1 MYRSKFF
8 KLLFLIVAL
17 VVSFSLLSSAAEE
30 VTIKVWSFREESE
43 IEAGYLKTVKE
54 GFEEEYP
61 NIKVDL
67 FFAGHQ
73 ILQKVRPKLISGEDP
88 PDIFVQNT
96 GIMDALTLEGLLYP
110 LDELMDQK
118 AFGQDITFKD
128 SFIPQVLDSTR
139 TYSEGKYYCAPR
151 DLTICGFLYNKQIFK
166 DLGLNI
172 PKTWSEFLDVCQI
185 IKDNGIAPL
194 CQDGTIAFY
203 NAWYFSNIAARIAG
217 TEKLYN
223 TAANKAGTSWDDP
236 DFLKAAQLIV
246 ELRDKGFFIKGFEG
260 SAWPG
265 SQVDWSQGL
274 GAMILNAS
282 HVLAEV
288 ANVMPEDFSVGIFN
302 VPEIEGGKGN
312 PKEVE
317 VWCYNYVI
325 PSNANPEH
333 IPAAMEFI
341 KYACSKKVALGQV
354 DIALTPSCLKDMAV
368 PIDGMAEI
376 LKDAV
381 AVQRHY
387 NLEDPS
393 VIGWFTAVLL
403 PLDDQLIW
411 GKITAEKFIE
421 DMETQSKAYY
431 ENR

>member
-1 MYRSKFF
+1 MYRSKF
-8 KLLFLIVAL
+8 LRSLFLIVAL
-17 VVSFSLLSSAAEE
+17 IVSFSLFSSAAEK
-30 VTIKVWSFREESE
+30 VTIDVWSFREETE
-43 IEAGYLKTVKE
+43 LEAGYLKTVKE
-54 GFEEEYP
+54 GFEAEHP

-73 ILQKVRPKLISGEDP
+73 ILQKVRPLLISGEGL
-88 PDIFVQNT
+88 PDVFVQNT
-96 GIMDALTLEGLLYP
+96 GIMDALTIEGLLYP
-110 LDELMDQK
+110 LDELMNQK
-118 AFGQDITFKD
+118 AYDQEMTFKD

-139 TYSEGKYYCAPR
+139 TYAEGKYYCAPR
-151 DLTICGFLYNKQIFK
+151 DLTICGFLYNKRIFK
-166 DLGLNI
+166 DLGLNT
-172 PKTWSEFLDVCQI
+172 PKTWSEFLDACQI

-194 CQDGTIAFY
+194 CQDGTIGSY
-203 NAWYFSNIAARIAG
+203 NAWYFTNIASRIAG

-223 TAANKAGTSWDDP
+223 TAANKPGTSWDDP
-236 DFLKAAQLIV
+236 DFLKTAQLIV
-246 ELRDKGFFIKGFEG
+246 ELRDKGFFIEGFEG

-265 SQVDWSQGL
+265 SQVDWSQGF

-288 ANVMPEDFSVGIFN
+288 SNVMPEDFSVGVFGM
-302 VPEIEGGKGN
+302 PEIKGGKGN

-325 PSNANPEH
+325 PSKANIEH

-354 DIALTPSCLKDMAV
+354 DIALTPSCLKGMAV
-368 PIDGMAEI
+368 PLDGMAEI
-376 LKDAV
+376 MEGSV
-381 AVQRHY
+381 AVQRNY

-393 VIGWFTAVLL
+393 VIDWFMSVFL
-403 PLDDQLIW
+403 PLDDDLIW

-421 DMETQSKAYY
+421 KLETQSKNYY
-431 ENR
+431 KN